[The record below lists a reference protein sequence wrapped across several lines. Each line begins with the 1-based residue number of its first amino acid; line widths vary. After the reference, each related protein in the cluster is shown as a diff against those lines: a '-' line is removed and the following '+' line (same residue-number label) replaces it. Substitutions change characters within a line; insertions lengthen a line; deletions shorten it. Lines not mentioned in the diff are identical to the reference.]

1 MKRTPLVL
9 SAALVL
15 FLLGGGAI
23 FWRLL
28 QEPDPGAQSGSTFG
42 VVEGASERA
51 NDGDS
56 GRAGS
61 TPGTAVGA
69 MKSSGSESAA
79 ESAHGASHGEA
90 EDPARD
96 GTGPFV
102 IEGQVTT
109 VDGVRVRGVDV
120 ELYPYERTLF
130 AHQAIQMLA
139 QIAESPPPL
148 VAAPTDARG
157 AFRLEAPGPGR
168 YLVKARAPGFD
179 QAVEGPI
186 DLTLGEPSVFLVIP
200 LPVGYQIDGFVVD
213 HDGEPIPGVPLR
225 LMKKGRGGDLAHFS
239 EHTVSREDGRFLFDG
254 LEATDYVLMVP
265 PITRDSKAAAGT
277 LFPSVTAP
285 TSDLEVR
292 IRDGRPYRGVV
303 VDASGRPIEGA
314 EVTALNPVSFDQVQT
329 DPQGRFE
336 LVLEGPDA
344 DLVIQHPGH
353 LLHEQRIT
361 LGSAREQRFQL
372 DRGLTWA
379 GRIAFPDGTPAA
391 HIGVGALQASEFL
404 GSLQT
409 TTTDADGRFGFTG
422 LADDSGYLLPK
433 LDGYWLPLDQARFR
447 VSDGDAV
454 YALEPTQS
462 FEGVVRGANGA
473 PLAHAW
479 VDLTPSAPTDLR
491 GRAVHWLRG
500 SREGWTDRSGVFRIV
515 DVLPGAPYQLEVA
528 HADAADHLRHYEAL
542 PRTPVEIDLA
552 AGVDIELVLVAA
564 NGRPAQPATVIVAWP
579 GGRAVTQ
586 RPDGVWTGGTR
597 YAPDSSGLL
606 RIENA
611 PPGRATFYVIFEGH
625 VPEQFE
631 RESKP
636 GTAWSRTVSLSP
648 AGSLEVSIAD
658 ESGEPHGMVSVTVNS
673 EEESYSCRRRTGG
686 DGICVFAGLPPGRY
700 QVTASPR
707 VGRPETRSIEVRA
720 DYQRVEFE
728 W

>member
-1 MKRTPLVL
+1 MKRTPFVL

-15 FLLGGGAI
+15 FLIGGGAI
-23 FWRLL
+23 VWRLL
-28 QEPDPGAQSGSTFG
+28 QEPDAGARPGSTFG
-42 VVEGASERA
+42 AVGDTSDRATGSDAGRNGASPGTTVGATGDSELASRTDVA
-51 NDGDS
+51 SGPSVGDDRSLLTDGD
-56 GRAGS
+56 
-61 TPGTAVGA
+61 
-69 MKSSGSESAA
+69 
-79 ESAHGASHGEA
+79 
-90 EDPARD
+90 
-96 GTGPFV
+96 GPFV

-120 ELYPYERTLF
+120 ELHPYERTLF

-148 VAAPTDARG
+148 AGVATDARG

-168 YLVKARAPGFD
+168 YLLKARAPGFD

-186 DLTLGEPSVFLVIP
+186 DLTRGEPSVFLVIP

-213 HDGEPIPGVPLR
+213 RDGEPIPGIPLR

-239 EHTVSREDGRFLFDG
+239 EHTVSGEDGRFVFDG

-292 IRDGRPYRGVV
+292 IREGRPYRGLV
-303 VDASGRPIEGA
+303 VDASGQPIEGA
-314 EVTALNPVSFDQVQT
+314 EVTALNPVSFDQVHT
-329 DPQGRFE
+329 DAQGRFE

-361 LGSAREQRFQL
+361 LGAERVRRFQL
-372 DRGLTWA
+372 DRGLTWS
-379 GRIAFPDGTPAA
+379 GRIVFPDGTAAA
-391 HIGVGALQASEFL
+391 HIEVGALQASEFL

-409 TTTDADGRFGFTG
+409 TRTDVDGRFGFTG

-454 YALEPTQS
+454 YALEPTQA

-473 PLAHAW
+473 PLVHAW

-500 SREGWTDRSGVFRIV
+500 SREGWTDASGAFRIP
-515 DVLPGAPYQLEVA
+515 DVLPGAPYQLEVS
-528 HADAADHLRHYEAL
+528 HADAADHLHHYDAL
-542 PRTPVEIDLA
+542 PRTPVEIDLT
-552 AGVDIELVLVAA
+552 AGVDIELVLLAA

-579 GGRAVTQ
+579 GGPTVTQ

-611 PPGRATFYVIFEGH
+611 PPGTATFYVIFEGH
-625 VPEQFE
+625 VPERFE
-631 RESKP
+631 RESKA
-636 GTAWSRTVSLSP
+636 GTAWRRTVSLSP
-648 AGSLEVSIAD
+648 AGSLEVSIAS
-658 ESGEPHGMVSVTVNS
+658 ESGEPHGMVSVTVDS
-673 EEESYSCRRRTGG
+673 EEGSYSCRRRTGG
-686 DGICVFAGLPPGRY
+686 DGICVFAGLPPGQY
-700 QVTASPR
+700 QITASLR
-707 VGRPETRSIEVRA
+707 LGHREARSIEVRA